1 MFVWLNQTVLSFLEH
16 LLYTYY
22 TPCFKEG
29 GLVATKEAI
38 VKDQVCSTVFNS
50 IVDRHFKSTVK
61 RKGKEIHE
69 TQAQFLKLLVLYL
82 KKHKIPLSH
91 CCRSFSTLPLS
102 LY

>member
-50 IVDRHFKSTVK
+50 IVDRHRFEDSSVLFMENGLKFVK
-61 RKGKEIHE
+61 QGRKFI
-69 TQAQFLKLLVLYL
+69 LY
-82 KKHKIPLSH
+82 
-91 CCRSFSTLPLS
+91 
-102 LY
+102 